1 MRYLRNVPSTTS
13 TKSEFYFD
21 RKPDNITKYQAFK
34 RYVCNWED
42 GTACNRTATS
52 WCLLLVFY
60 ITFLFLIYGLCVSMV
75 VVAVTAIDYFTN
87 GTLYNVS
94 EIINPMHP

>member
-1 MRYLRNVPSTTS
+1 MQLGGRHRLQQDRDELVSVALSRPSVHS
-13 TKSEFYFD
+13 
-21 RKPDNITKYQAFK
+21 KPSIP
-34 RYVCNWED
+34 
-42 GTACNRTATS
+42 G
-52 WCLLLVFY
+52 LLLVFY